1 MAIKEVKS
9 HPVNG
14 PYNNTRYTSSAKAGK
29 NGTYTWSTQA
39 EDYDYNKGV
48 HVWDI
53 YNLPDG
59 TPTIGESQSKF
70 SNKKSK

>member
-29 NGTYTWSTQA
+29 NGTYTWSTKA
-39 EDYDYNKGV
+39 EDYDYNDGV

-59 TPTIGESQSKF
+59 ATPTIGEPVKV
-70 SNKKSK
+70 SNKKK